1 MKLAENLIMYR
12 KSKKLTQADIAQR
25 IGVDVHTY
33 QRYEYGERY
42 PQLPL
47 LIALAN
53 LYGISIDELVGHEVE
68 GNEDS

>member
-1 MKLAENLIMYR
+1 MKLAENLIIYR

-25 IGVDVHTY
+25 IGVDVRAY

-47 LIALAN
+47 AIALAD
-53 LYGISIDELVGHEVE
+53 LYGVSIDELVGHEVK